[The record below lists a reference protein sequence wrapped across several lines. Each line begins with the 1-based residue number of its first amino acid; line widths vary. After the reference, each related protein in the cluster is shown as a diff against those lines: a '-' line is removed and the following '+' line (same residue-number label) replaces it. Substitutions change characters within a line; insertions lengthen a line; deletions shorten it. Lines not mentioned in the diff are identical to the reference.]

1 MSYAGV
7 SDGGQSKGGCP
18 MERPTQP
25 TITPDLVTVERLAKT
40 SQSVGVISGVSGKA
54 VARQQSHFCPIA
66 QRLLFHTIILIIN
79 ISTLIPINAQI

>member
-1 MSYAGV
+1 
-7 SDGGQSKGGCP
+7 

-40 SQSVGVISGVSGKA
+40 SQSVGVISGVGGKA

-66 QRLLFHTIILIIN
+66 QLSFSTKPLAEIVVAIACIN
-79 ISTLIPINAQI
+79 WHINLVIFVFVIYR